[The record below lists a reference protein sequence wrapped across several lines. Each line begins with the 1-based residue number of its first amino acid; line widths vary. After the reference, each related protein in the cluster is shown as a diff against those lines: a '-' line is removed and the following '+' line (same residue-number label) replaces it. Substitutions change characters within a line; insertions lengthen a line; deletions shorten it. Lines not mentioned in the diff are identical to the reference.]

1 MGKPLNPSQS
11 CFPVRTHACIAPSR
25 RTQSHS
31 RRLDDRVLE
40 RRLAAPFEKSSGH
53 KLSIHFDST
62 PNIIARVNAGTP
74 FDVAVV
80 PADVFKDAA
89 AKARFAPGPTI
100 DIARV
105 GYGVIVRAGA
115 PKPDISTPD
124 AFKKALLAA
133 PSIAFLPASAAGAYV
148 TKVFERLG
156 IAEEMKAKTK
166 VQAAPAQIAPAVAKG
181 EAELGVFLT
190 NVLVA
195 PGVEL
200 VGPFPGELQQELVF
214 TSAVAAD
221 TKEADAAKA
230 LIDYLTT
237 PEATAIIKAA
247 GMTPG
252 LTGHSM
258 ATPRLATYSIG
269 GVTRYGAV
277 TDTGIVDLSARF
289 GKDYPT
295 LREAIAAGALT
306 KLAEEGATALAG
318 SCARRDHLAAAD
330 PRAGKDHLHRR
341 ELPGPQ
347 RRIQGRPGRAEI
359 SEHVHADA
367 ALLCRPQRAAGPPAR
382 LGAARL

>member
-1 MGKPLNPSQS
+1 MSKSPLKSVAILLSAAFIMTSASLQAAELK
-11 CFPVRTHACIAPSR
+11 VIAGGSM
-25 RTQSHS
+25 TASMNA
-31 RRLDDRVLE
+31 
-40 RRLAAPFEKSSGH
+40 LAAPFEKASGH

-62 PNIIARVNAGTP
+62 PNIIARVNAGAP

-89 AKARFAPGPTI
+89 AKARFVPGPTI

-124 AFKKALLAA
+124 AFKKAMLAA

-156 IAEEMKAKTK
+156 IAEDMKAKTK

-181 EAELGVFLT
+181 EAEVGVFLT

-230 LIDYLTT
+230 LIDYLKTQ
-237 PEATAIIKAA
+237 EATAIIKAA

-252 LTGHSM
+252 
-258 ATPRLATYSIG
+258 
-269 GVTRYGAV
+269 
-277 TDTGIVDLSARF
+277 
-289 GKDYPT
+289 
-295 LREAIAAGALT
+295 
-306 KLAEEGATALAG
+306 
-318 SCARRDHLAAAD
+318 
-330 PRAGKDHLHRR
+330 
-341 ELPGPQ
+341 
-347 RRIQGRPGRAEI
+347 
-359 SEHVHADA
+359 
-367 ALLCRPQRAAGPPAR
+367 
-382 LGAARL
+382 

>member
-1 MGKPLNPSQS
+1 MSKSSLKSVAILLSAAFIMTPASSLQAAELK
-11 CFPVRTHACIAPSR
+11 VIAGGSM
-25 RTQSHS
+25 TASMNA
-31 RRLDDRVLE
+31 
-40 RRLAAPFEKSSGH
+40 LAAPFEKASGH

-62 PNIIARVNAGTP
+62 PNIIARVNSGTP
-74 FDVAVV
+74 FDVVVV
-80 PADVFKDAA
+80 PVDVFKDAA

-115 PKPDISTPD
+115 PKPDLSTPD
-124 AFKKALLAA
+124 AFKKSLLAA

-156 IAEEMKAKTK
+156 IGEEMKAKTK

-230 LIDYLTT
+230 LIDYFRTQ
-237 PEATAIIKAA
+237 EATAIIKAA

-252 LTGHSM
+252 
-258 ATPRLATYSIG
+258 
-269 GVTRYGAV
+269 
-277 TDTGIVDLSARF
+277 
-289 GKDYPT
+289 
-295 LREAIAAGALT
+295 
-306 KLAEEGATALAG
+306 
-318 SCARRDHLAAAD
+318 
-330 PRAGKDHLHRR
+330 
-341 ELPGPQ
+341 
-347 RRIQGRPGRAEI
+347 
-359 SEHVHADA
+359 
-367 ALLCRPQRAAGPPAR
+367 
-382 LGAARL
+382 

>member
-1 MGKPLNPSQS
+1 MSKSPLKS
-11 CFPVRTHACIAPSR
+11 VIALFSGAIIM
-25 RTQSHS
+25 TSAASLQAAELKVIAGGSMTAS
-31 RRLDDRVLE
+31 LNA
-40 RRLAAPFEKSSGH
+40 LAAPFEKASGH

-62 PNIIARVNAGTP
+62 PNIIARVNSGTP
-74 FDVAVV
+74 FDVVVV
-80 PADVFKDAA
+80 PVDVFKDAA

-115 PKPDISTPD
+115 TKPDISTPD

-166 VQAAPAQIAPAVAKG
+166 VQAAPAQIAPAVAGG
-181 EAELGVFLT
+181 EAGLGVFLT

-230 LIDYLTT
+230 LIDYLKTQ
-237 PEATAIIKAA
+237 EATAIIKAA

-252 LTGHSM
+252 
-258 ATPRLATYSIG
+258 
-269 GVTRYGAV
+269 
-277 TDTGIVDLSARF
+277 
-289 GKDYPT
+289 
-295 LREAIAAGALT
+295 
-306 KLAEEGATALAG
+306 
-318 SCARRDHLAAAD
+318 
-330 PRAGKDHLHRR
+330 
-341 ELPGPQ
+341 
-347 RRIQGRPGRAEI
+347 
-359 SEHVHADA
+359 
-367 ALLCRPQRAAGPPAR
+367 
-382 LGAARL
+382 

>member
-1 MGKPLNPSQS
+1 MSKSSLKSVAILLSAAFIMIPSASLQAAELK
-11 CFPVRTHACIAPSR
+11 VIAGGSM
-25 RTQSHS
+25 TASMNA
-31 RRLDDRVLE
+31 
-40 RRLAAPFEKSSGH
+40 LAAPFEKASGH

-62 PNIIARVNAGTP
+62 PNIIARVNSGTP
-74 FDVAVV
+74 FDVVVV
-80 PADVFKDAA
+80 PVDVFKDAA

-115 PKPDISTPD
+115 PKPDLSTPD
-124 AFKKALLAA
+124 AFKKSLLAA

-230 LIDYLTT
+230 LIDYLRTQ
-237 PEATAIIKAA
+237 EATAIIKAA

-252 LTGHSM
+252 
-258 ATPRLATYSIG
+258 
-269 GVTRYGAV
+269 
-277 TDTGIVDLSARF
+277 
-289 GKDYPT
+289 
-295 LREAIAAGALT
+295 
-306 KLAEEGATALAG
+306 
-318 SCARRDHLAAAD
+318 
-330 PRAGKDHLHRR
+330 
-341 ELPGPQ
+341 
-347 RRIQGRPGRAEI
+347 
-359 SEHVHADA
+359 
-367 ALLCRPQRAAGPPAR
+367 
-382 LGAARL
+382 

>member
-1 MGKPLNPSQS
+1 MSKSSLKSVAILLSAAFIMTPSASLQAAELK
-11 CFPVRTHACIAPSR
+11 VIAGGSM
-25 RTQSHS
+25 TTSMNA
-31 RRLDDRVLE
+31 
-40 RRLAAPFEKSSGH
+40 LAAPFEKASGH

-62 PNIIARVNAGTP
+62 PNIIARVNSGTP
-74 FDVAVV
+74 FDVVVV
-80 PADVFKDAA
+80 PVDVFKDAA

-115 PKPDISTPD
+115 SKPDLSTPD
-124 AFKKALLAA
+124 AFKKSLLAA

-156 IAEEMKAKTK
+156 IGEEMKAKTK

-200 VGPFPGELQQELVF
+200 VGPFPADLQQELVF

-230 LIDYLTT
+230 LIDYLRTQ
-237 PEATAIIKAA
+237 EATAIIKAA

-252 LTGHSM
+252 
-258 ATPRLATYSIG
+258 
-269 GVTRYGAV
+269 
-277 TDTGIVDLSARF
+277 
-289 GKDYPT
+289 
-295 LREAIAAGALT
+295 
-306 KLAEEGATALAG
+306 
-318 SCARRDHLAAAD
+318 
-330 PRAGKDHLHRR
+330 
-341 ELPGPQ
+341 
-347 RRIQGRPGRAEI
+347 
-359 SEHVHADA
+359 
-367 ALLCRPQRAAGPPAR
+367 
-382 LGAARL
+382 